1 MKTWTSKGHLSELAL
16 ELWAAHEA
24 EAHDLQAIESH
35 LQACPACRAQA
46 AEWRGFFLTLASLR
60 GVEPS
65 SSFDEGVMRRARVP
79 APKRAEAP
87 ALVVRLAHRAPRIA
101 AAVIGA
107 WTLCVVGGAAW
118 LQKTV
123 DVPLALLLARF
134 VGQLQEYLIGVA
146 INVVAY
152 LHLSG
157 LAEWWSE
164 FSSSIPGLGVAGALA
179 LMTALSGLA
188 IWTLYRVVGYQPP
201 RVDAHA

>member
-1 MKTWTSKGHLSELAL
+1 MKTWTSNGHLSELAL
-16 ELWAAHEA
+16 ELWAANEA
-24 EAHDLQAIESH
+24 KAHDLQAIDSH

-46 AEWRGFFLTLASLR
+46 AEWRGFLLTLASLR

-65 SSFDEGVMRRARVP
+65 RSFDDRVMRQVRIP

-87 ALVVRLAHRAPRIA
+87 VLVVRLAHRAPRIA

-107 WTLCVVGGAAW
+107 WTLTVVGGAAW

-134 VGQLQEYLIGVA
+134 VGQMKEYFIGVA
-146 INVVAY
+146 IDVVAY

-157 LAEWWSE
+157 LAEWWSQ
-164 FSSSIPGLGVAGALA
+164 FSNSIPGLGVAGALA

>member
-16 ELWAAHEA
+16 ELWAANEA
-24 EAHDLQAIESH
+24 EAHDLQAIDSH
-35 LQACPACRAQA
+35 LRACPACRAQA

-65 SSFDEGVMRRARVP
+65 GDFDARIMQQVRVP
-79 APKRAEAP
+79 TPRRAEARP
-87 ALVVRLAHRAPRIA
+87 LVVRLAHKAPRIA

-107 WTLCVVGGAAW
+107 WALTLVGGAAW

-134 VGQLQEYLIGVA
+134 VAQLKEYMIGTA
-146 INVVAY
+146 IDIVAY
-152 LHLSG
+152 FHLSG
-157 LAEWWSE
+157 LAEWWSQ
-164 FSSSIPGLGVAGALA
+164 FGNSIPGLGVAGALA
-179 LMTALSGLA
+179 LMAALSGLA

>member
-24 EAHDLQAIESH
+24 EAHDLQAIDSH

-46 AEWRGFFLTLASLR
+46 AEWRGFLLTLASLR

-65 SSFDEGVMRRARVP
+65 RSFDNRVMQQVRIP

-87 ALVVRLAHRAPRIA
+87 VLVVRLAHRAPRIA

-107 WTLCVVGGAAW
+107 WTLSVVGGAAW

-134 VGQLQEYLIGVA
+134 VGQMKEYFIGVA
-146 INVVAY
+146 IDVVAY

-164 FSSSIPGLGVAGALA
+164 FSNSIPGLGVAGALA

>member
-1 MKTWTSKGHLSELAL
+1 MTTWTSRGHLSELAL
-16 ELWAAHEA
+16 ELWAANEA
-24 EAHDLQAIESH
+24 EAHDLQAIDSH
-35 LQACPACRAQA
+35 LQACPVCRAQA

-65 SSFDEGVMRRARVP
+65 RSFDDRVMRQVRFP
-79 APKRAEAP
+79 APKRAEVP
-87 ALVVRLAHRAPRIA
+87 ALAVRLAHRAPRIA

-107 WTLCVVGGAAW
+107 WTLTVVGGAAW

-134 VGQLQEYLIGVA
+134 IEQMKGYLIGAA
-146 INVVAY
+146 IDAVAY

-157 LAEWWSE
+157 LAEWWAE
-164 FSSSIPGLGVAGALA
+164 FSDSVPGLGVAGALA

>member
-1 MKTWTSKGHLSELAL
+1 MKTWTTKGHLSELAL
-16 ELWAAHEA
+16 ELWAANEA
-24 EAHDLQAIESH
+24 EAQDIQAIDSH
-35 LQACPACRAQA
+35 LRACATCRAQA
-46 AEWRGFFLTLASLR
+46 AEWRGFFLSLASLR

-65 SSFDEGVMRRARVP
+65 SNFDDRVLRRVRIP
-79 APKRAEAP
+79 AQKRAEVAP
-87 ALVVRLAHRAPRIA
+87 LAVRWAQRAPRVA

-107 WTLCVVGGAAW
+107 WTLTVVGGAAW

-134 VGQLQEYLIGVA
+134 VGQLKEYMVGAA

-152 LHLSG
+152 LHISG
-157 LAEWWSE
+157 LAEWWSD
-164 FSSSIPGLGVAGALA
+164 FSNSIPGLGVAGALA

>member
-1 MKTWTSKGHLSELAL
+1 L

-24 EAHDLQAIESH
+24 EAHDLQAIDSH
-35 LQACPACRAQA
+35 LRACPACRAQA

-65 SSFDEGVMRRARVP
+65 PTFNDRVMQQVRIPV
-79 APKRAEAP
+79 PKRAEVPPLA
-87 ALVVRLAHRAPRIA
+87 VRLAHRAPRIA

-107 WTLCVVGGAAW
+107 WTLTVVGGAAW

-134 VGQLQEYLIGVA
+134 VGQLKEYLIGAA

-152 LHLSG
+152 FHLSG

-164 FSSSIPGLGVAGALA
+164 FSNSIPGLGVAGALA
-179 LMTALSGLA
+179 LMAALSGLA